1 MRDSKKL
8 GRNKCGALQSGMTL
22 GQRGMS
28 LLELLAGLTVMLIVG
43 GAVIQGMFSV
53 VKTQGTI
60 SNRTEMHASVRSA
73 TELIEQE
80 LTQAGRV
87 TLGTNPVFLGAA
99 ITTVASPAVAQSVT
113 LSESGITDF
122 TTVMFVGELLT
133 VDTGTNRETVTLTA
147 VSTAG
152 ITAVFNFTHLLGAPV
167 VVMGGFANGVIPNGI
182 TNGSD
187 GFNLKIFGDINGDGK
202 MVYIKYHCDNQSG
215 STHSL
220 YRDVT
225 SGPLTAAAGAVTA
238 DSASTVLLENVE
250 QNPSNAAC
258 FTYQTQTAGTF
269 TFVTNVAVTLTVQTQ
284 NPDPQTGQYQN
295 ETKALLNVA
304 PRNVFEAWELAYAND
319 YINRVQP
326 IPANIQNVVAGQ

>member
-8 GRNKCGALQSGMTL
+8 RRNRCGSPQSVATL
-22 GQRGMS
+22 AQQGMS

-87 TLGTNPVFLGAA
+87 TLGSKPMYLGAA
-99 ITTVASPAVAQSVT
+99 ITAVASPAVAQSVA

-122 TTVMFVGELLT
+122 TTVVFVGELLT
-133 VDTGTNRETVTLTA
+133 VDTGTNRETVTVTA
-147 VSTAG
+147 VSTTG
-152 ITAVFNFTHLLGAPV
+152 ITAVFNFTHILNAPV
-167 VVMGGFANGVIPNGI
+167 IVMGGFANGVIPTSL

-187 GFNLKIFGDINGDGK
+187 GFNLKIFGDINGDGN

-225 SGPLTAAAGAVTA
+225 LGPLTAAASAVTA
-238 DSASTVLLENVE
+238 DSASTILLENVE
-250 QNPSNAAC
+250 TNPSNGAC
-258 FTYQTQTAGTF
+258 FTYQTQTAGTY

-284 NPDPQTGQYQN
+284 NPDPQTGQYQT

-304 PRNVFEAWELAYAND
+304 PRNVFEAWELAYSND
-319 YINRVQP
+319 YVNRVQP
-326 IPANIQNVVAGQ
+326 IPSNIQTVVAAH

>member
-8 GRNKCGALQSGMTL
+8 RRNKCGSPKSVAALRH
-22 GQRGMS
+22 RGMS

-87 TLGTNPVFLGAA
+87 TLGAQPMFLGAA
-99 ITTVASPAVAQSVT
+99 ITTIASPAGIQSVL
-113 LSESGITDF
+113 LSEGGVTDF
-122 TTVMFVGELLT
+122 TTVVFVGELLT
-133 VDTGTNRETVTLTA
+133 VDTGTNRETVA
-147 VSTAG
+147 VTGVTST
-152 ITAVFNFTHLLGAPV
+152 TMSAVFNFTHISGAPV

-182 TNGSD
+182 ANGSD
-187 GFNLKIFGDINGDGK
+187 GFNLKIFGDINGDGN

-215 STHSL
+215 GHNAL

-225 SGPLTAAAGAVTA
+225 SGPLTADATHVTS
-238 DSASTVLLENVE
+238 DSASTILLENVE
-250 QNPSNAAC
+250 QNPNNGPC

-284 NPDPQTGQYQN
+284 NPDPQTGQYQK

-304 PRNVFEAWELAYAND
+304 PRNVFEAWELAYSND

-326 IPANIQNVVAGQ
+326 IPLNIQSVVAAQ